1 MAAQETI
8 AVLALLAV
16 IGAAVAG
23 SRRVPE
29 AAIAVPLAG
38 LLVALGVVTPTA
50 ARAEIGRLGPTVG
63 FLAAVLVL
71 AHLCDEEGVF
81 TAAGALMARRSG
93 GRPIRLLGL
102 VFAVASVVTALLS
115 LDATVVLFTPV
126 VFATATALQ
135 VRAKPHVYA
144 CTHLANS
151 ASLLLPVSNLT
162 NLLAFAA
169 SGLGFVHFAGLMVL
183 PWLAVIGVE
192 YGVFRWFFATDLQTA
207 PGVVPD
213 EPAAVPV
220 FALVVLGLTLAGFG
234 VSSLIHLDPVWPAT
248 AGALVLGVRRL
259 IRRQTTPWRLFG
271 ETNPLFCVFVLALG
285 VIVAGVSAHG
295 LGRFID
301 HLLPNSYGLS
311 QLLLTAA
318 VAALL
323 ANLVNNLPA
332 VLLLLPALHAPALI
346 LAALLGVN
354 IGPNL
359 TYVGSLATLLWRR
372 VLRGRGAAPSLP
384 EFLRLGA
391 IAVPCGL
398 VAAVLALWLALRT
411 IGG

>member
-8 AVLALLAV
+8 AILALIAV
-16 IGAAVAG
+16 VAAAIVG

-29 AAIAVPLAG
+29 AAVAVPLAG
-38 LLVALGVVTPTA
+38 VLVALGVLSPHA
-50 ARAEIGRLGPTVG
+50 AADEIGRLGPTVG

-81 TAAGALMARRSG
+81 TAAGTFMADRCR
-93 GRPIRLLGL
+93 GRPTRLLTL
-102 VFAVASVVTALLS
+102 VFAVASLVTALLS

-126 VFATATALQ
+126 VFATATAVGL
-135 VRAKPHVYA
+135 RAKPHVYA

-169 SGLGFVHFAGLMVL
+169 SGLGFTRFAALMLL
-183 PWLAVIGVE
+183 PWLGAIGVE
-192 YGVFRWFFATDLQTA
+192 YGVFRWFFGSDLAGTGTVSTD
-207 PGVVPD
+207 PVP
-213 EPAAVPV
+213 VPV
-220 FALVVLGLTLAGFG
+220 FALVVLGLTLIGFG
-234 VSSLIHLDPVWPAT
+234 VSSLAGIEPVWPAT
-248 AGALVLGVRRL
+248 AGAAVLAIRRL
-259 IRRQTTPWRLFG
+259 ARRQTTPWRLLR
-271 ETNPLFCVFVLALG
+271 ETNPLFCIFVLGLG
-285 VIVAGVSAHG
+285 VIVAAVSAHG
-295 LGRFID
+295 LGDLVDRV
-301 HLLPNSYGLS
+301 LPSSTGLP
-311 QLLLTAA
+311 QLLLTAVA
-318 VAALL
+318 AALL

-332 VLLLLPALHAPALI
+332 VLLLLPALHSPPLI

-372 VLRGRGAAPSLP
+372 VLRGRGAAPALA

-391 IAVPCGL
+391 ITVPCGL
-398 VAAVLALWLALRT
+398 GVAVLALWVSLHA
-411 IGG
+411 IGV